1 MAHEIRVPRLGWSME
16 EGTFVR
22 WLKQDGDRIRVG
34 EALFELEGEKALQEI
49 EALDAGLLRIPPD
62 APSAGSVVL
71 VGSLLAYLVAD
82 GESSPWEQRSAM
94 DHASAAVAA
103 ISTVTV
109 ADEPLPACRG
119 PKTSSP
125 RARRIAAELGMDWQL
140 LQGSGRGGRVR
151 EADVRAAANATQAT
165 SPTAAEAAPLSS
177 TRRIIADRMRTSQQR
192 TAPVTLTT
200 RADATNLVG
209 LRSQFKSR
217 ASAVLIPA
225 FTDIVACLVATQLKA
240 HRHMAGRWDEKE
252 ERTILPD
259 NAGLNIGI
267 AVDTARGLLVPVIRN
282 VGGLTL
288 MQVAERSRTL
298 IEQARQGRL
307 HTTDLQ
313 DGVFT
318 ITNLGSFGI
327 DAFTPIINY
336 PEAAILGLGAIR
348 RETIVLDDDRFATR
362 DLITLSLTFDHC
374 RIDGAPA
381 ARFLQ
386 DLRVAVENPSAWLL
400 GNDNPGPVE

>member
-22 WLKQDGDRIRVG
+22 WLKQDGDQVRAG

-49 EALDAGLLRIPPD
+49 ESLDAGLLRIPPD
-62 APSAGSVVL
+62 APPAGSVVP
-71 VGSLLAYLVAD
+71 VGALLAYLVAD

-94 DHASAAVAA
+94 AHATAALAPL
-103 ISTVTV
+103 STVTV
-109 ADEPLPACRG
+109 ADEPPPAGRG

-125 RARRIAAELGMDWQL
+125 RARRVAAELDVDWQL

-151 EADVRAAANATQAT
+151 ESDVRAAAIAAHAT
-165 SPTAAEAAPLSS
+165 SPLTVDAEAAPLSPR
-177 TRRIIADRMRTSQQR
+177 RRIIAERMRTSQRQNS
-192 TAPVTLTT
+192 PVTLTT
-200 RADATNLVG
+200 RADATNLVS

-217 ASAVLIPA
+217 GNAAPIPA
-225 FTDIVACLVATQLKA
+225 FTDIVACLVAGQLKT
-240 HRHMAGRWDEKE
+240 HRHMAGRWDEMQE
-252 ERTILPD
+252 QIILPD
-259 NAGLNIGI
+259 NAGLHIGI
-267 AVDTARGLLVPVIRN
+267 AVDTEQGLLVPVIRN

-288 MQVAERSRTL
+288 LQVAERSRTL
-298 IEQARQGRL
+298 VELARQGRL
-307 HTTDLQ
+307 HARDLQ
-313 DGVFT
+313 DGIFT
-318 ITNLGSFGI
+318 ITNLGSFGV

-348 RETIVLDDDRFATR
+348 REMIVLDDDRYAPR
-362 DLITLSLTFDHC
+362 DLVTLSLTFDHC

-386 DLRVAVENPSAWLL
+386 DLRIAIENPSAWLL
-400 GNDNPGPVE
+400 